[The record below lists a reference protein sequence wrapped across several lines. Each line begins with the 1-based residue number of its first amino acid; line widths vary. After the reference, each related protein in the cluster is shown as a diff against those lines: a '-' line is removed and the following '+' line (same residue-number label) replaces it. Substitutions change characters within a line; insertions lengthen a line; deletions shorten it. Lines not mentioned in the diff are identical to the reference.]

1 MGSSE
6 ADRETKMNKENTS
19 DQEKDVR
26 KGNNKENKKDH
37 KEVASAEIQQI
48 LRDMKLPEYGEIP
61 DVGLYL
67 EQVIRFINR
76 YLENFPE
83 MQVTPSMISNYV
95 KLKIVAKPVRK
106 TYSREQI
113 ARFLFIVLAK
123 TVLSMDNI
131 RKVFDIQ
138 EASYGPEASY
148 EYFRKM
154 LGLALDAFT
163 REPGISEKE
172 VLPNREAPK
181 RESSSSEE
189 RYMMDCTAS
198 AIAHKMYLNLYF
210 SCNLVKK

>member
-1 MGSSE
+1 MGNSE
-6 ADRETKMNKENTS
+6 ADREVKMNKENS
-19 DQEKDVR
+19 SNEESKV
-26 KGNNKENKKDH
+26 NKENKKEN

-67 EQVIRFINR
+67 EQVTRFINR

-95 KLKIVAKPVRK
+95 KLKIVDKPVRK
-106 TYSREQI
+106 AYSREQI

-131 RKVFDIQ
+131 RKVFAIQ
-138 EASYGPEASY
+138 EASYGPEESY
-148 EYFRKM
+148 EYFRKR
-154 LGLALDAFT
+154 LVLSLDAFT
-163 REPGISEKE
+163 REHGISEKKM
-172 VLPNREAPK
+172 LSNREA
-181 RESSSSEE
+181 RQNESLSSEE